1 VERSDILNDLSKG
14 KKLDIIVELGLKSL
28 PGVGG
33 PLASIYYSFKEE
45 RRFQRLES
53 FYQELSVRLTEIESQ
68 LLDVEAHDKESL
80 IALIERLN
88 EEVERESS
96 YEKRVY
102 LKNFFVNLLRNPTS
116 KQNYDERQMLLDTL
130 ATITFFEFQVLLTF
144 SEEHKENAAF
154 YPNIDPSLRL
164 GAISR
169 LEMLGLL
176 NSTFIAETYVGSSPV
191 EKYNSISGFGVKF
204 INFCLA

>member
-1 VERSDILNDLSKG
+1 M
-14 KKLDIIVELGLKSL
+14 DIIVEMGLKSL

-33 PLASIYYSFKEE
+33 PLSTLYYSFKEE

-53 FYQELSVRLTEIESQ
+53 FYQELTVRLSNIENQ
-68 LLDVEAHDKESL
+68 LPDIETHDKESL

-96 YEKRVY
+96 QNKRLY
-102 LKNFFVNLLRNPTS
+102 LKNFFVNLLKNPTS

-130 ATITFFEFQVLLTF
+130 STITFFEFQVLLTF
-144 SEEHKENAAF
+144 SEEHKDYATFHSE
-154 YPNIDPSLRL
+154 IDLSLRL

-169 LEMLGLL
+169 LETLGLL
-176 NSTFIAETYVGSSPV
+176 HSTFIAETYVGSSPV
-191 EKYNSISGFGVKF
+191 EKFILISGFGKKF
-204 INFCLA
+204 IDFCFE